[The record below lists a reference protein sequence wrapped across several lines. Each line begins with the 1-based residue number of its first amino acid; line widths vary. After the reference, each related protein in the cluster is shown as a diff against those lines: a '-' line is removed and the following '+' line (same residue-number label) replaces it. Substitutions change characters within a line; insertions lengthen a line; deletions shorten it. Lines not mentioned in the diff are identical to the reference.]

1 MGLNLTWVLKKS
13 GIISLCH
20 LEKDMALKSMKQE
33 GSNVMP
39 NGQHISEPSCE
50 EFLINPTF
58 WVSTYFFVNMFFLHV
73 FFCI

>member
-33 GSNVMP
+33 GANVMP

-58 WVSTYFFVNMFFLHV
+58 
-73 FFCI
+73 